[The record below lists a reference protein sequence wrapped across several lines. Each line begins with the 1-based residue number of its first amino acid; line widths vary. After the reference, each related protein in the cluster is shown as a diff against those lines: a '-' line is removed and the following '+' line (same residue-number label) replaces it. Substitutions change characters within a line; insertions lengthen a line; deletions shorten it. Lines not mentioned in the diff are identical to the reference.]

1 MENREPTPPFFLLI
15 INLYAG
21 QPQFGTGWFYDR
33 WCEMTIDD
41 RNRWIIT
48 NLDSL
53 QTMWGELGVIGFG
66 KFGDGLPAC
75 LELLDDQIPTD
86 KAQIHPAPDVPHEK

>member
-1 MENREPTPPFFLLI
+1 MENREPAPAFFLLI

-21 QPQFGTGWFYDR
+21 QPEFVTGWFCDR
-33 WCEMTIDD
+33 WRKMTSDD
-41 RNRWIIT
+41 RNCWIIT

-53 QTMWGELGVIGFG
+53 QTMWGELGVLGFG

-75 LELLDDQIPTD
+75 LELLDEQIPTNNNE
-86 KAQIHPAPDVPHEK
+86 HPI

>member
-1 MENREPTPPFFLLI
+1 MENREPAPAFFLLI
-15 INLYAG
+15 LNLYDQ
-21 QPQFGTGWFYDR
+21 QPEFKKGWFCHR
-33 WCEMTIDD
+33 WRKMTTDE

-53 QTMWGELGVIGFG
+53 QTMWGELGVTGFG

-75 LELLDDQIPTD
+75 MELLDDQMPIND
-86 KAQIHPAPDVPHEK
+86 Y